1 MARML
6 SSLFQ
11 DHPAAVDE
19 TYWQHFAFASGTS
32 VVLFKAA
39 FAALVHAVFP
49 FLCERTA
56 SNTIIAMHADMTARR
71 RKADAPCAGEPRT
84 A

>member
-1 MARML
+1 MARTL
-6 SSLFQ
+6 SSLFR
-11 DHPAAVDE
+11 DHPASVDE
-19 TYWQHFAFASGTS
+19 TYWQHFAYASGAS
-32 VVLFKAA
+32 GVLFKAA

-49 FLCERTA
+49 FACERTA

-71 RKADAPCAGEPRT
+71 AHAERHPAGEART